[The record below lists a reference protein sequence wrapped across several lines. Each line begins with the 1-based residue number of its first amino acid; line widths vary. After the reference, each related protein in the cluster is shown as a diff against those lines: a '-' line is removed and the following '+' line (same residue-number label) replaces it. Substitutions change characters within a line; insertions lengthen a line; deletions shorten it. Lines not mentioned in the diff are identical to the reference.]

1 MNLFPMVL
9 TGGTIGAGVALLV
22 RELLRPQPALAV
34 ALERTA
40 PGRLTLPGA
49 EPELNRDEVWGRWL
63 LSRLGRLRG
72 VRIPITNL
80 ALLGQGPGQFMLKK
94 TALAGVGLLCP
105 VLVTIPWIVA
115 GVSVPFYVPAIVGL
129 AIAGLLFIT
138 PDLAVR
144 DQAKRAREEF
154 AHALAAYLDLVAL
167 KRAADAGPAEA
178 LEKAAA
184 VGRGWPFIYLQGALR
199 RARLEKIPPWQALE
213 ELKHQYDLPVLDD
226 VADIMRGSATDGA
239 AVYKALR
246 ARTAA
251 LNTELLAV
259 QAAEAN
265 AASEKMTAPGALLAV
280 LVMLLM
286 AFPAVIRML
295 TV

>member
-1 MNLFPMVL
+1 MNLFPVVL
-9 TGGTIGAGVALLV
+9 TGGTVGAGLALLV
-22 RELLRPQPALAV
+22 RELLLPQPALRP
-34 ALERTA
+34 ALARSA
-40 PGRLTLPGA
+40 PATLTMP
-49 EPELNRDEVWGRWL
+49 EPELDREEVWGRWL
-63 LSRLGRLRG
+63 LARLERLPG
-72 VRIPITNL
+72 VRIPTINL

-94 TALAGVGLLCP
+94 VALATLGLLCPVIATIPWIIAGVSLPFYVPAGVGLLI
-105 VLVTIPWIVA
+105 T
-115 GVSVPFYVPAIVGL
+115 
-129 AIAGLLFIT
+129 GLLFIT

-154 AHALAAYLDLVAL
+154 AHALSAYLDLVAL

-178 LEKAAA
+178 LEKAAE
-184 VGRGWPFIYLQGALR
+184 VGRGWPFLYLQGALR
-199 RARLEKIPPWQALE
+199 RARLEKIPPYQALT
-213 ELKHQYDLPVLDD
+213 ELAAEYELPVLTD

-251 LNTELLAV
+251 LNAELLAD

>member
-1 MNLFPMVL
+1 MNLMTVVVS
-9 TGGTIGAGVALLV
+9 GGTVGAGLALLV
-22 RELLRPQPALAV
+22 SELLQPQPALAP
-34 ALERTA
+34 ALKRNPPA
-40 PGRLTLPGA
+40 ALTRP
-49 EPELNRDEVWGRWL
+49 EPELDREEAWGRWL
-63 LSRLGRLRG
+63 LARMERLPG
-72 VRIPITNL
+72 VRIPAVNL
-80 ALLGQGPGQFMLKK
+80 TLLGMGPGQFMLRK
-94 TALAGVGLLCP
+94 TALAGLGLLCP
-105 VLVTIPWIVA
+105 VIVMIPWIVA
-115 GVSVPFYVPAIVGL
+115 GVSLPFYVPAGVGL
-129 AIAGLLFIT
+129 IIAGLLFIT

-144 DQAKRAREEF
+144 DQARRAREEF
-154 AHALAAYLDLVAL
+154 AHALSAYLDLVAL

-178 LEKAAA
+178 LQKAAA
-184 VGRGWPFIYLQGALR
+184 VGRGWPFLYLQSALR
-199 RARLEKIPPWQALE
+199 RARLEKIAPYQALT
-213 ELKHQYDLPVLDD
+213 ELAAEFDLPVLTD

-251 LNTELLAV
+251 LNAELLAV

-295 TV
+295 AV

>member
-1 MNLFPMVL
+1 MNLFPVVV
-9 TGGTIGAGVALLV
+9 TGGTVGVGFALLV
-22 RELLRPQPALAV
+22 RELLRPQPALGP
-34 ALERTA
+34 ALARTA
-40 PGRLTLPGA
+40 PTTLTV
-49 EPELNRDEVWGRWL
+49 PEQELDREERWGRWL
-63 LSRLGRLRG
+63 LARLERLPG
-72 VRIPITNL
+72 VRIPATNL
-80 ALLGQGPGQFMLKK
+80 SLLRQGPGQFMLKK
-94 TALAGVGLLCP
+94 TALAGLGLLCP
-105 VLVTIPWIVA
+105 VIATIPWIIA
-115 GVSVPFYVPAIVGL
+115 GVSLPFYVPAGAGL
-129 AIAGLLFIT
+129 LIAGLLFIT

-154 AHALAAYLDLVAL
+154 AHALSAYLDLVAL

-178 LEKAAA
+178 LEKAAE
-184 VGRGWPFIYLQGALR
+184 VGEGWPFLYLQGALR
-199 RARLEKIPPWQALE
+199 RARLEKIPPYEALMQLAHE
-213 ELKHQYDLPVLDD
+213 YDLPVLDD

-251 LNTELLAV
+251 LNAELLAD

-265 AASEKMTAPGALLAV
+265 VASEKMTAPGALLAV

>member
-1 MNLFPMVL
+1 MA
-9 TGGTIGAGVALLV
+9 GGTAGAGLALLV
-22 RELLRPQPALAV
+22 RELLRPQPALGP
-34 ALERTA
+34 ALARSAPATLTMPEPDLDREER
-40 PGRLTLPGA
+40 
-49 EPELNRDEVWGRWL
+49 WGRWL
-63 LSRLGRLRG
+63 QARLERVPGI
-72 VRIPITNL
+72 RIPTTNL
-80 ALLGQGPGQFMLKK
+80 ALLGQGRGQFMLKK
-94 TALAGVGLLCP
+94 TALAAIGLLCP
-105 VLVTIPWIVA
+105 VIATIPWTLA
-115 GVSVPFYVPAIVGL
+115 GVALPFYVPAGAGL
-129 AIAGLLFIT
+129 LTAALLFIT

-144 DQAKRAREEF
+144 DQARRARAEF
-154 AHALAAYLDLVAL
+154 AHALSAYLDLVAL

-184 VGRGWPFIYLQGALR
+184 VGSGWPFLYLQGALH
-199 RARLEKIPPWQALE
+199 RARLEKIPPYEALT
-213 ELKHQYDLPVLDD
+213 ELADEYDLPALND

-251 LNTELLAV
+251 LNTELLAD

-265 AASEKMTAPGALLAV
+265 TASEKMTAPGALLAV
-280 LVMLLM
+280 LVMLLL

>member
-1 MNLFPMVL
+1 MNLLPVVV
-9 TGGTIGAGVALLV
+9 TGGAVGAGVALLM
-22 RELLRPQPALAV
+22 RELLPPQPALGP
-34 ALERTA
+34 ALKRSA
-40 PGRLTLPGA
+40 PATLTMP
-49 EPELNRDEVWGRWL
+49 EPVLDREEVWGRWL
-63 LSRLGRLRG
+63 LARLERLPG
-72 VRIPITNL
+72 VEVPTTNL

-94 TALAGVGLLCP
+94 AALAALGLLCPVIATIPWIIAGVGLPFYVPAGVGLL
-105 VLVTIPWIVA
+105 VA
-115 GVSVPFYVPAIVGL
+115 V
-129 AIAGLLFIT
+129 LLFIT
-138 PDLAVR
+138 PDLAER

-154 AHALAAYLDLVAL
+154 AHALSAYLDLVAL

-178 LEKAAA
+178 LEKAAE
-184 VGRGWPFIYLQGALR
+184 VGEGWPFLYLQGALR
-199 RARLEKIPPWQALE
+199 RARLEKIPPYQALT
-213 ELKHQYDLPVLDD
+213 ELAHEYDLPVLDD
-226 VADIMRGSATDGA
+226 IADIMRGSATDGA

-251 LNTELLAV
+251 LNAELLAD

>member
-1 MNLFPMVL
+1 MNLLPVVV
-9 TGGTIGAGVALLV
+9 TGGTVGAGFALLV
-22 RELLRPQPALAV
+22 RELLRPQPALGP
-34 ALERTA
+34 ALARSA
-40 PGRLTLPGA
+40 PATLTMP
-49 EPELNRDEVWGRWL
+49 EPELDREEKWGRWL
-63 LSRLGRLRG
+63 LARLERLPG
-72 VRIPITNL
+72 VRIPTTNL

-94 TALAGVGLLCP
+94 TALAALGLLCP
-105 VLVTIPWIVA
+105 VIATIPWIIA
-115 GVSVPFYVPAIVGL
+115 GVSLPFYVPAGVGL
-129 AIAGLLFIT
+129 LIAGLLFIT

-154 AHALAAYLDLVAL
+154 AHALSAYLDLVAL

-178 LEKAAA
+178 LKKAAEA
-184 VGRGWPFIYLQGALR
+184 GEGWPFLYLQGALR
-199 RARLEKIPPWQALE
+199 RARLEKIPPYEALTQLAHE
-213 ELKHQYDLPVLDD
+213 YHLPVLDD

-251 LNTELLAV
+251 LNAELLAD

>member
-1 MNLFPMVL
+1 VNVLPVVL
-9 TGGTIGAGVALLV
+9 TGGTVGAGFALLV
-22 RELLRPQPALAV
+22 RELLRPQPALGP
-34 ALERTA
+34 ALARSAQATLTMPETELDREER
-40 PGRLTLPGA
+40 
-49 EPELNRDEVWGRWL
+49 WGRWL
-63 LSRLGRLRG
+63 LARLERLPG
-72 VRIPITNL
+72 VRIPTTNL

-94 TALAGVGLLCP
+94 TALAGLGLLCP
-105 VLVTIPWIVA
+105 VIATIPWIIA
-115 GVSVPFYVPAIVGL
+115 GVSLPFYVPAGVGL
-129 AIAGLLFIT
+129 LIALLLFIT

-154 AHALAAYLDLVAL
+154 AHALSAYLDLVAL

-178 LEKAAA
+178 LEKAAE
-184 VGRGWPFIYLQGALR
+184 VGEGWPFLYLQGALR
-199 RARLEKIPPWQALE
+199 RARLEKIPPYEALMQLAHE
-213 ELKHQYDLPVLDD
+213 YDLPVLDD

-251 LNTELLAV
+251 LNAELLAD

-265 AASEKMTAPGALLAV
+265 AASERMTAPGALLAV

>member
-1 MNLFPMVL
+1 MNLFPVLL
-9 TGGTIGAGVALLV
+9 TGGTVGAGLALLV
-22 RELLRPQPALAV
+22 RELLHPQPALGA
-34 ALERTA
+34 ALARSA
-40 PGRLTLPGA
+40 PATLTMP
-49 EPELNRDEVWGRWL
+49 EPELDREEVWGRWL
-63 LSRLGRLRG
+63 LARLERLPG
-72 VRIPITNL
+72 VRIPTTNL

-94 TALAGVGLLCP
+94 VVLAALGLLCP
-105 VLVTIPWIVA
+105 VIATIPWIIA
-115 GVSVPFYVPAIVGL
+115 GVSLPFYVPGAVGL
-129 AIAGLLFIT
+129 LIAGLLFIT

-154 AHALAAYLDLVAL
+154 AHALSAYLDLVAL
-167 KRAADAGPAEA
+167 KRAADAGPTEA
-178 LEKAAA
+178 LEKAAE
-184 VGRGWPFIYLQGALR
+184 VGAGWPFLYLQGALR
-199 RARLEKIPPWQALE
+199 RARLEKIPPYQALT
-213 ELKHQYDLPVLDD
+213 ELAAEYDLPVLDD

-251 LNTELLAV
+251 LNAELLAD

-295 TV
+295 AI

>member
-1 MNLFPMVL
+1 MNLIPVVVS
-9 TGGTIGAGVALLV
+9 GGTIGAGLALLI
-22 RELLRPQPALAV
+22 RELLQPQPALGP
-34 ALERTA
+34 ALKRSA
-40 PGRLTLPGA
+40 PASLTMPEPDMGR
-49 EPELNRDEVWGRWL
+49 EEVWGRWL
-63 LSRLGRLRG
+63 LARLERLPG
-72 VRIPITNL
+72 IRIPTTNL
-80 ALLGQGPGQFMLKK
+80 ALLGQGPGAFMLKK
-94 TALAGVGLLCP
+94 AALAALGLLCP
-105 VLVTIPWIVA
+105 VIATIPWLIA
-115 GVSVPFYVPAIVGL
+115 GASLPFYVPTGVGL
-129 AIAGLLFIT
+129 LIAVLLFIT

-154 AHALAAYLDLVAL
+154 AHALSAYLDLVAL
-167 KRAADAGPAEA
+167 KRAADAGPSEA
-178 LEKAAA
+178 LEKAAE
-184 VGRGWPFIYLQGALR
+184 VGEGWPFLYLQSALR
-199 RARLEKIPPWQALE
+199 RARLEKIPPYQALA
-213 ELKHQYDLPVLDD
+213 ELSAEYDLPVLTD

-251 LNTELLAV
+251 LNAELLAD

-265 AASEKMTAPGALLAV
+265 AASEKMTAPGALLAI

>member
-1 MNLFPMVL
+1 MNLLPVVV
-9 TGGTIGAGVALLV
+9 TGGTVGAGVALLI
-22 RELLRPQPALAV
+22 RELLQPQPALGP
-34 ALERTA
+34 ALQRSA
-40 PGRLTLPGA
+40 PASLTMPG
-49 EPELNRDEVWGRWL
+49 PELDREEVWGRWL
-63 LSRLGRLRG
+63 LARLERLPG
-72 VRIPITNL
+72 VKVPTVNL

-94 TALAGVGLLCP
+94 TAFAALGLLCPVIATIPWIIAGVGLPFYVPAGVGLL
-105 VLVTIPWIVA
+105 VA
-115 GVSVPFYVPAIVGL
+115 V
-129 AIAGLLFIT
+129 LLFIT

-154 AHALAAYLDLVAL
+154 AHALSAYLDLVAL
-167 KRAADAGPAEA
+167 KRAADAGPAAA

-184 VGRGWPFIYLQGALR
+184 VGEGWPFLFLQGALR
-199 RARLEKIPPWQALE
+199 RARLEKIPPYQALT
-213 ELKHQYDLPVLDD
+213 ELAHEYDLPVLDD

-246 ARTAA
+246 ARTSA
-251 LNTELLAV
+251 LNAELLAD

>member
-1 MNLFPMVL
+1 MNLLPVVAS
-9 TGGTIGAGVALLV
+9 GGTVGAGLALLV
-22 RELLRPQPALAV
+22 RELLRPQPALAS
-34 ALERTA
+34 ALARSA
-40 PGRLTLPGA
+40 PATLTMP
-49 EPELNRDEVWGRWL
+49 EPELDRDEVWGRWL
-63 LSRLGRLRG
+63 LARLERLPG
-72 VRIPITNL
+72 VRVPAVNL
-80 ALLGQGPGQFMLKK
+80 ALIGQGPGQFMLKK
-94 TALAGVGLLCP
+94 VTLAALGLLCP
-105 VLVTIPWIVA
+105 VIATIPWIIA
-115 GVSVPFYVPAIVGL
+115 GVGLPFYVPAGVGL
-129 AIAGLLFIT
+129 IVAGLLFIT

-154 AHALAAYLDLVAL
+154 AHALSAYLDLVAL

-178 LEKAAA
+178 LEKAAE
-184 VGRGWPFIYLQGALR
+184 VGRGWPFLFLQGALR
-199 RARLEKIPPWQALE
+199 RARLEKIPPYQALA
-213 ELKHQYDLPVLDD
+213 ELAAEYNLPVLGD

-251 LNTELLAV
+251 LNAELLAD

>member
-1 MNLFPMVL
+1 MNLWLMVL
-9 TGGTIGAGVALLV
+9 AGGTVGAGTALLV
-22 RELLRPQPALAV
+22 REVLLGAQPALAP
-34 ALERTA
+34 ALARHA
-40 PGRLTLPGA
+40 PVGLSMPAPVLGR
-49 EPELNRDEVWGRWL
+49 EEVWGRWL
-63 LSRLGRLRG
+63 LARLQRLPG
-72 VRIPITNL
+72 VTIPSTNL

-94 TALAGVGLLCP
+94 VALAVLGLLCP
-105 VLVTIPWIVA
+105 VLVTIPWMVA
-115 GVSVPFYVPAIVGL
+115 GVALPLYVPAVVGL
-129 AIAGLLFIT
+129 VVAGLLFLT

-144 DQAKRAREEF
+144 DAARRAREEF
-154 AHALAAYLDLVAL
+154 AHAVSAYLDLVAL
-167 KRAADAGPAEA
+167 KRAADAGPTQA
-178 LEKAAA
+178 LEKAAQ
-184 VGRGWPFIYLQGALR
+184 VGRGWPFLLMQGALR
-199 RARLEKIPPWQALE
+199 RARLEKIPPYQALA
-213 ELKHQYDLPVLDD
+213 ELAVEYDLPVLDD

-239 AVYKALR
+239 AVYKALK

-251 LNTELLAV
+251 LNAELLAD

>member
-1 MNLFPMVL
+1 MNLIPVVVSGGMV
-9 TGGTIGAGVALLV
+9 GAGLALLV
-22 RELLRPQPALAV
+22 RELLQPQPALGP
-34 ALERTA
+34 ALKRSA
-40 PGRLTLPGA
+40 PQTLTVP
-49 EPELNRDEVWGRWL
+49 EPELDREEVWGRWL
-63 LSRLGRLRG
+63 LARLERLAGAR
-72 VRIPITNL
+72 VPTTNL
-80 ALLGQGPGQFMLKK
+80 ALLGQGPGQFLLKK
-94 TALAGVGLLCP
+94 IALAALGLLCPQVATIPWIIAGVGL
-105 VLVTIPWIVA
+105 
-115 GVSVPFYVPAIVGL
+115 PFYVPAGVGL
-129 AIAGLLFIT
+129 CIAALLFIT

-154 AHALAAYLDLVAL
+154 AHALSAYLDLVAL

-178 LEKAAA
+178 LEKAAE
-184 VGRGWPFIYLQGALR
+184 VGEGWPFLYLQGALR
-199 RARLEKIPPWQALE
+199 RARLEKIPPYQALT
-213 ELKHQYDLPVLDD
+213 ELAHAYDLPVLDD

-251 LNTELLAV
+251 LNAELLAD
-259 QAAEAN
+259 QSAEAN

>member
-1 MNLFPMVL
+1 VNLLPVVL
-9 TGGTIGAGVALLV
+9 TGGAVGGGVALLV
-22 RELLRPQPALAV
+22 RELMRPQPALAP
-34 ALERTA
+34 ALARSA
-40 PGRLTLPGA
+40 PAVLAVP
-49 EPELNRDEVWGRWL
+49 EPELDRDERWGRWL
-63 LSRLGRLRG
+63 LARLERVPG
-72 VRIPITNL
+72 VRIPVKNL
-80 ALLGQGPGQFMLKK
+80 ALTGQGPGQFMLKK
-94 TALAGVGLLCP
+94 TALAALGLFCP
-105 VLVTIPWIVA
+105 MIATAPWIIA
-115 GVSVPFYVPAIVGL
+115 GVSLPFYVPPVVGL
-129 AIAGLLFIT
+129 VVALLLFMT

-154 AHALAAYLDLVAL
+154 AHALSAYLDLVAL

-184 VGRGWPFIYLQGALR
+184 VGRGWPFLYLQGALR
-199 RARLEKIPPWQALE
+199 RARLEKIPPYQALR
-213 ELKHQYDLPVLDD
+213 ELAAEYDLPVLDD

-251 LNTELLAV
+251 LNAELLAE
-259 QAAEAN
+259 QASEAN

-286 AFPAVIRML
+286 AFPAVIRMIMI
-295 TV
+295 

>member
-1 MNLFPMVL
+1 MLPVVV
-9 TGGTIGAGVALLV
+9 TGGTVGAGVALLI
-22 RELLRPQPALAV
+22 RELLQPQPALGP
-34 ALERTA
+34 ALQRSA
-40 PGRLTLPGA
+40 PASLTMPG
-49 EPELNRDEVWGRWL
+49 PELDREEVWGRWL
-63 LSRLGRLRG
+63 LARLERLPG
-72 VRIPITNL
+72 VKVPTVNL

-94 TALAGVGLLCP
+94 TAFAALGLLCPVIATIPWIIAGVGLPFYVPAGVGLL
-105 VLVTIPWIVA
+105 VA
-115 GVSVPFYVPAIVGL
+115 V
-129 AIAGLLFIT
+129 LLFIT

-154 AHALAAYLDLVAL
+154 AHALSAYLDLVAL
-167 KRAADAGPAEA
+167 KRAADAGPAAA

-184 VGRGWPFIYLQGALR
+184 VGEGWPFLFLQGALR
-199 RARLEKIPPWQALE
+199 RARLEKIPPYQALT
-213 ELKHQYDLPVLDD
+213 ELAHEYDLPVLDD

-246 ARTAA
+246 ARTSA
-251 LNTELLAV
+251 LNAELLAD

>member
-1 MNLFPMVL
+1 MNLIPVVL
-9 TGGTIGAGVALLV
+9 SGGTVGAGVALLI
-22 RELLRPQPALAV
+22 RELLQPQPALGP
-34 ALERTA
+34 ALRRSA
-40 PGRLTLPGA
+40 PATLTMP
-49 EPELNRDEVWGRWL
+49 EPELDREEVWGRWL
-63 LSRLGRLRG
+63 LPRLERLPG
-72 VRIPITNL
+72 VRVPATNL

-94 TALAGVGLLCP
+94 TALAALGLLCP
-105 VLVTIPWIVA
+105 VIATIPWIIA
-115 GVSVPFYVPAIVGL
+115 GVSLPFYVPAGVGMV
-129 AIAGLLFIT
+129 IAGLLFIT

-154 AHALAAYLDLVAL
+154 AHALSAYLDLVAL

-184 VGRGWPFIYLQGALR
+184 VGEGWPFLYLQGALR
-199 RARLEKIPPWQALE
+199 RARLEKIPPYQALT
-213 ELKHQYDLPVLDD
+213 ELSAQYDLPVLDD

-251 LNTELLAV
+251 LNAELLAD

>member
-1 MNLFPMVL
+1 MNLLPVVL
-9 TGGTIGAGVALLV
+9 TGGTVGAGVALLV
-22 RELLRPQPALAV
+22 RELLRPQPALGP
-34 ALERTA
+34 ALARSA
-40 PGRLTLPGA
+40 PATLTMP
-49 EPELNRDEVWGRWL
+49 EPELDREEVWGRWL
-63 LSRLGRLRG
+63 LARLERLPG
-72 VRIPITNL
+72 VRIPTINL

-94 TALAGVGLLCP
+94 VALAALGLLCPVIATIPWIIAGVSLPFYVPAGVGLL
-105 VLVTIPWIVA
+105 
-115 GVSVPFYVPAIVGL
+115 
-129 AIAGLLFIT
+129 IAGLLFIT

-154 AHALAAYLDLVAL
+154 AHALSAYLDLVAL

-178 LEKAAA
+178 LEKAAE
-184 VGRGWPFIYLQGALR
+184 VGAGWPFLYLQGALR
-199 RARLEKIPPWQALE
+199 RARLEKIPPYQALT
-213 ELKHQYDLPVLDD
+213 ELAAEYELPVLTD

-251 LNTELLAV
+251 LNSELLAD

>member
-1 MNLFPMVL
+1 MNLLPVVV
-9 TGGTIGAGVALLV
+9 TGAVVGAGVALLV
-22 RELLRPQPALAV
+22 RELLQPQPALGP
-34 ALERTA
+34 ALQRSTPA
-40 PGRLTLPGA
+40 SFTMPQ
-49 EPELNRDEVWGRWL
+49 PELDREEVWGRWL
-63 LSRLGRLRG
+63 LARLERLPG
-72 VRIPITNL
+72 VKVPTTNL

-94 TALAGVGLLCP
+94 TAFAALGLLCPVIATIPWILAGVDLPFYVPAGVGLL
-105 VLVTIPWIVA
+105 VA
-115 GVSVPFYVPAIVGL
+115 A
-129 AIAGLLFIT
+129 LLFIT

-144 DQAKRAREEF
+144 DQAKRARQEF
-154 AHALAAYLDLVAL
+154 AHALSAYLDLVAL

-178 LEKAAA
+178 LEKAAE
-184 VGRGWPFIYLQGALR
+184 VGQGWPFLYLQGALR
-199 RARLEKIPPWQALE
+199 RARLEKIPPYQALT
-213 ELKHQYDLPVLDD
+213 ELADEYDLPVLDD

-251 LNTELLAV
+251 LNAELLAD

-265 AASEKMTAPGALLAV
+265 TASEKMTAPGALLAV

>member
-1 MNLFPMVL
+1 MNLFPVVAS
-9 TGGTIGAGVALLV
+9 GGTVGAGLALMV
-22 RELLRPQPALAV
+22 RELLRPQPSLAAALARSAPA
-34 ALERTA
+34 ALTM
-40 PGRLTLPGA
+40 
-49 EPELNRDEVWGRWL
+49 PEGELDRDEVWGRWL
-63 LSRLGRLRG
+63 LARMERLPG
-72 VRIPITNL
+72 VRIPAKNL

-94 TALAGVGLLCP
+94 VAFAALGLLCPVIATIPWIIAGVGLPFYVPAGVGLL
-105 VLVTIPWIVA
+105 V
-115 GVSVPFYVPAIVGL
+115 
-129 AIAGLLFIT
+129 AGLLFIT

-144 DQAKRAREEF
+144 DQARRAREEF
-154 AHALAAYLDLVAL
+154 AHALSAYLDLVAL

-184 VGRGWPFIYLQGALR
+184 VGRGWPFLFLQGALR
-199 RARLEKIPPWQALE
+199 RARLEKIPPYQALT
-213 ELKHQYDLPVLDD
+213 ELAAEYDLPILGD

-251 LNTELLAV
+251 LNAELLAG

>member
-1 MNLFPMVL
+1 MNLFPVVV
-9 TGGTIGAGVALLV
+9 TGGAVGAGVALLV
-22 RELLRPQPALAV
+22 RELLRPQPALAP
-34 ALERTA
+34 ALARSSPA
-40 PGRLTLPGA
+40 ALSMP
-49 EPELNRDEVWGRWL
+49 EPELDREERWGRWL
-63 LSRLGRLRG
+63 LARLERVPG
-72 VRIPITNL
+72 VRIPATNL
-80 ALLGQGPGQFMLKK
+80 ALVGQGPGQFMLKK
-94 TALAGVGLLCP
+94 TAFAALGLLCP
-105 VLVTIPWIVA
+105 VIATIPWILA
-115 GVSVPFYVPAIVGL
+115 GVSLPFYVPAAVGL
-129 AIAGLLFIT
+129 VVAVLLFVT

-154 AHALAAYLDLVAL
+154 AHALSAYLDLVAL

-178 LEKAAA
+178 LEKAAE
-184 VGRGWPFIYLQGALR
+184 VGRGWPFLYLQGALR
-199 RARLEKIPPWQALE
+199 RARLEKIPPYQALT
-213 ELKHQYDLPVLDD
+213 ELAAEYDLPVLED

-251 LNTELLAV
+251 LNAELLAD

-295 TV
+295 TI

>member
-1 MNLFPMVL
+1 VNLIPVVV
-9 TGGTIGAGVALLV
+9 TGGTVGAGVALLI
-22 RELLRPQPALAV
+22 RELRQPHPALGP
-34 ALERTA
+34 ALKRSA
-40 PGRLTLPGA
+40 PATLTMP
-49 EPELNRDEVWGRWL
+49 EPELDREELWGRWL
-63 LSRLGRLRG
+63 LARLE
-72 VRIPITNL
+72 RIPGVKVPATNL
-80 ALLGQGPGQFMLKK
+80 ALLGQGRGQFMLKK
-94 TALAGVGLLCP
+94 VALAALGLLCPVIATIPWIIAGVGLPFYVPAGVGLL
-105 VLVTIPWIVA
+105 V
-115 GVSVPFYVPAIVGL
+115 
-129 AIAGLLFIT
+129 AGLLFIT

-154 AHALAAYLDLVAL
+154 SHALSAYLDLVAL

-178 LEKAAA
+178 LEKAAE
-184 VGRGWPFIYLQGALR
+184 VGEGWPFLYLQGALR
-199 RARLEKIPPWQALE
+199 RARLEKIPPYQALT
-213 ELKHQYDLPVLDD
+213 ELAHEYDLPVLDD

-251 LNTELLAV
+251 LNAELLAD

>member
-1 MNLFPMVL
+1 MNLIPVVL
-9 TGGTIGAGVALLV
+9 TGGTVGAGAALLI
-22 RELLRPQPALAV
+22 RELLQPQPALGP
-34 ALERTA
+34 ALARS
-40 PGRLTLPGA
+40 GQGMLTMP
-49 EPELNRDEVWGRWL
+49 EPELDREEMWGRWL
-63 LSRLGRLRG
+63 LVRLERLPG
-72 VRIPITNL
+72 VKVPTTNL

-94 TALAGVGLLCP
+94 TALAALGLLCP
-105 VLVTIPWIVA
+105 VIATIPWIIA
-115 GVSVPFYVPAIVGL
+115 GVGLPFYVPAGVGL
-129 AIAGLLFIT
+129 LVAGLLFIT

-144 DQAKRAREEF
+144 DQAQRAREEF
-154 AHALAAYLDLVAL
+154 AHALSAYLDLVAL

-178 LEKAAA
+178 LEKAAE
-184 VGRGWPFIYLQGALR
+184 VGEGWPFLYLRGALR
-199 RARLEKIPPWQALE
+199 RARLEKIPPYQALT
-213 ELKHQYDLPVLDD
+213 ELAHAYELPVLTD

-251 LNTELLAV
+251 LNAELLAD

>member
-1 MNLFPMVL
+1 MNLLPVVL
-9 TGGTIGAGVALLV
+9 AGGTVGAGAALFV
-22 RELLRPQPALAV
+22 RELLQPQPALAA
-34 ALERTA
+34 ALQRTGPA
-40 PGRLTLPGA
+40 SLSMP
-49 EPELNRDEVWGRWL
+49 EPELDREEVWGRWL
-63 LSRLGRLRG
+63 LAHLEHLPG
-72 VRIPITNL
+72 VRVPAKNL
-80 ALLGQGPGQFMLKK
+80 ALLGQGRGQFMLRK
-94 TALAGVGLLCP
+94 TALAALGVLCP
-105 VLVTIPWIVA
+105 VLVSVPWIIA
-115 GVSVPFYVPAIVGL
+115 GVSLPFYVPAAAGL
-129 AIAGLLFIT
+129 AIAALLFMT

-154 AHALAAYLDLVAL
+154 AHALSAYLDLVAL

-178 LEKAAA
+178 LEKAAH
-184 VGRGWPFIYLQGALR
+184 VGRGWPFLYLQGALR
-199 RARLEKIPPWQALE
+199 RARLEKIPPYQALS
-213 ELKHQYDLPVLDD
+213 ELADEYGLPVLCD

-246 ARTAA
+246 ARASA
-251 LNTELLAV
+251 LNTELLAN

>member
-1 MNLFPMVL
+1 MNVL
-9 TGGTIGAGVALLV
+9 SAVASGGTVGAGLALLV
-22 RELLRPQPALAV
+22 RELLRPQPALGP
-34 ALERTA
+34 ALARSA
-40 PGRLTLPGA
+40 PAALTMP
-49 EPELNRDEVWGRWL
+49 EPVLDREEVWGRWL
-63 LSRLGRLRG
+63 LARLGRLPV
-72 VRIPITNL
+72 VRIPTTDL
-80 ALLGQGPGQFMLKK
+80 ALIGQGPGQFMLKK
-94 TALAGVGLLCP
+94 TALAALGLLCP
-105 VLVTIPWIVA
+105 VIATIPWVIA
-115 GVSVPFYVPAIVGL
+115 GVSLPFYVPAGVGVV
-129 AIAGLLFIT
+129 IAGLLFIA

-154 AHALAAYLDLVAL
+154 AHALSAYLDLVAL

-184 VGRGWPFIYLQGALR
+184 VGSGWPFLYLQAALR
-199 RARLEKIPPWQALE
+199 RARLEKIPPYQALA
-213 ELKHQYDLPVLDD
+213 ELSAEYDLPVLDD
-226 VADIMRGSATDGA
+226 LADIMHGSATDGA

-251 LNTELLAV
+251 LNAELLAG

>member
-1 MNLFPMVL
+1 MNLIPVVL
-9 TGGTIGAGVALLV
+9 TGSIVGAGFALLI
-22 RELLRPQPALAV
+22 RELLQPQPALGP
-34 ALERTA
+34 ALTRSA
-40 PGRLTLPGA
+40 PATLTMP
-49 EPELNRDEVWGRWL
+49 EPELDRDEVWGRWL
-63 LSRLGRLRG
+63 LARLERVPG
-72 VRIPITNL
+72 VRVPATNL

-94 TALAGVGLLCP
+94 TALAALGLLCP
-105 VLVTIPWIVA
+105 VIATVPWIIA
-115 GVSVPFYVPAIVGL
+115 GIGLPFYVPGVVGL
-129 AIAGLLFIT
+129 VLAALLFLT
-138 PDLAVR
+138 PDLSVR
-144 DQAKRAREEF
+144 DQAERAREEF
-154 AHALAAYLDLVAL
+154 AHALSAYLDLVAL

-184 VGRGWPFIYLQGALR
+184 VGEGWPFLYLQGALR
-199 RARLEKIPPWQALE
+199 RARLEKIPPYQALT
-213 ELKHQYDLPVLDD
+213 ELAAEYQLPVLDD

-239 AVYKALR
+239 AVYQALR

-251 LNTELLAV
+251 LNAELLAG

-265 AASEKMTAPGALLAV
+265 TASEKMTAPGALLAV

>member
-1 MNLFPMVL
+1 MNVLPVVL
-9 TGGTIGAGVALLV
+9 TGGTVGAGLALLI
-22 RELLRPQPALAV
+22 RELLQPQPALAP
-34 ALERTA
+34 ALKRSA
-40 PGRLTLPGA
+40 PGTLTMP
-49 EPELNRDEVWGRWL
+49 EPDLDREERWGRWL
-63 LSRLGRLRG
+63 LARLERLPG
-72 VRIPITNL
+72 VKVPTTNL

-94 TALAGVGLLCP
+94 TALAALGLLCP
-105 VLVTIPWIVA
+105 VIATIPWIIA
-115 GVSVPFYVPAIVGL
+115 GVGLPFYVPAGVGL
-129 AIAGLLFIT
+129 IIAALLFIT

-154 AHALAAYLDLVAL
+154 AHALSAYLDLVAL

-178 LEKAAA
+178 LEKAAE
-184 VGRGWPFIYLQGALR
+184 VGEGWPFLYLQGALR
-199 RARLEKIPPWQALE
+199 RARLEKIPPYQALT
-213 ELKHQYDLPVLDD
+213 ELAHEYDLPVLDD

-251 LNTELLAV
+251 LDAELLAD

-265 AASEKMTAPGALLAV
+265 TASEKMTAPGALLAI

>member
-1 MNLFPMVL
+1 MNLLPVVL
-9 TGGTIGAGVALLV
+9 AGGTVGAGFALLV
-22 RELLRPQPALAV
+22 RELLRPQPALGP
-34 ALERTA
+34 ALARTA
-40 PGRLTLPGA
+40 PATLTMP
-49 EPELNRDEVWGRWL
+49 EPELDRDEEWGRWL
-63 LSRLGRLRG
+63 LARLERLPG
-72 VRIPITNL
+72 VRIPTTNL

-94 TALAGVGLLCP
+94 TALAGLGLLCP
-105 VLVTIPWIVA
+105 VIATIPWIIA
-115 GVSVPFYVPAIVGL
+115 GVSLPFYVPAGVGL
-129 AIAGLLFIT
+129 LIAGLLFIT

-154 AHALAAYLDLVAL
+154 AHALSAYLDLVAL
-167 KRAADAGPAEA
+167 KRAADSGPAEA
-178 LEKAAA
+178 LEKAAE
-184 VGRGWPFIYLQGALR
+184 VGEGWPFLYLQGALR
-199 RARLEKIPPWQALE
+199 RARLEKIPPYEALMQLAHE
-213 ELKHQYDLPVLDD
+213 YDLPVLDD

-251 LNTELLAV
+251 LNAELLAD

>member
-1 MNLFPMVL
+1 VNLLPVVAA
-9 TGGTIGAGVALLV
+9 GGTVGGGVALLV
-22 RELLRPQPALAV
+22 RELLRPQPALAA
-34 ALERTA
+34 ALRRTG
-40 PGRLTLPGA
+40 PVSLSMP
-49 EPELNRDEVWGRWL
+49 EPELDREEVWGRWL
-63 LSRLGRLRG
+63 LARMEHLPGG
-72 VRIPITNL
+72 RIPVKNL

-94 TALAGVGLLCP
+94 TALAALGLLCP
-105 VLVTIPWIVA
+105 VLVSVPWIIA
-115 GVSVPFYVPAIVGL
+115 GVSLPFYVPAAAGL
-129 AIAGLLFIT
+129 AIAALLFIT

-154 AHALAAYLDLVAL
+154 AHALSAYLDLVAL

-184 VGRGWPFIYLQGALR
+184 VGRGWPFLYLQGALR
-199 RARLEKIPPWQALE
+199 RARLEKIPPYQALSELAE
-213 ELKHQYDLPVLDD
+213 EYDLPVLTD

-251 LNTELLAV
+251 LNTELLAD

-295 TV
+295 TI

>member
-1 MNLFPMVL
+1 MNLLPVVAS
-9 TGGTIGAGVALLV
+9 GGTVGAGLALLI
-22 RELLRPQPALAV
+22 RELLRPQPALAA
-34 ALERTA
+34 ALARSA
-40 PGRLTLPGA
+40 PATLTMS
-49 EPELNRDEVWGRWL
+49 EPDLSRDEVWGRWL
-63 LSRLGRLRG
+63 LARLERLPG
-72 VRIPITNL
+72 VRVPTANL
-80 ALLGQGPGQFMLKK
+80 ALLGQGPGQFTLKK
-94 TALAGVGLLCP
+94 TALAAAGLLCP
-105 VLVTIPWIVA
+105 VIATAPWVIA
-115 GVSVPFYVPAIVGL
+115 GIGVPFYVPAVVGL
-129 AIAGLLFIT
+129 LVAGLLFIT

-154 AHALAAYLDLVAL
+154 AHALSAYLDLVAL

-178 LEKAAA
+178 LEKAAE
-184 VGRGWPFIYLQGALR
+184 VGRGWPFLFLQGALR
-199 RARLEKIPPWQALE
+199 RARLEKIPPYQALA
-213 ELKHQYDLPVLDD
+213 ELAAEYDLPGLGDI
-226 VADIMRGSATDGA
+226 ADIMRGSATDGA

-251 LNTELLAV
+251 LNAELLAD

-265 AASEKMTAPGALLAV
+265 TASEKMTAPGALLAV

>member
-1 MNLFPMVL
+1 MNLVPVVL
-9 TGGTIGAGVALLV
+9 TGGTVGAGLALLV
-22 RELLRPQPALAV
+22 RELLRPQPALGP
-34 ALERTA
+34 ALARSA
-40 PGRLTLPGA
+40 PATLTMP
-49 EPELNRDEVWGRWL
+49 EPELDREEVWGRWL
-63 LSRLGRLRG
+63 LARLERLPG
-72 VRIPITNL
+72 VRIPTINL

-94 TALAGVGLLCP
+94 VAIAALGLLCPVIATIPWIIAGVSLPFYVPAGVGLL
-105 VLVTIPWIVA
+105 
-115 GVSVPFYVPAIVGL
+115 
-129 AIAGLLFIT
+129 IAGLLFIT

-154 AHALAAYLDLVAL
+154 AHALSAYLDLVAL

-178 LEKAAA
+178 LEKAAE
-184 VGRGWPFIYLQGALR
+184 VGAGWPFLYLQGALR
-199 RARLEKIPPWQALE
+199 RARLEKIPPYQALT
-213 ELKHQYDLPVLDD
+213 ELAAEYDLPVLDD

-251 LNTELLAV
+251 LNSELLAD

>member
-1 MNLFPMVL
+1 MNLIPVVL
-9 TGGTIGAGVALLV
+9 TGATVGAGVALLI
-22 RELLRPQPALAV
+22 RELLQPQPALGP
-34 ALERTA
+34 ALKRSA
-40 PGRLTLPGA
+40 PAPLTMP
-49 EPELNRDEVWGRWL
+49 EPELDREEVWGRWL
-63 LSRLGRLRG
+63 LARLERLPG
-72 VRIPITNL
+72 VRVPTTNL

-94 TALAGVGLLCP
+94 TALAALGLLCP
-105 VLVTIPWIVA
+105 VIASIPWVIA
-115 GVSVPFYVPAIVGL
+115 GVGLPFYVPAGVGL
-129 AIAGLLFIT
+129 IVAALLFIT

-154 AHALAAYLDLVAL
+154 AHALSAYLDLVAL

-178 LEKAAA
+178 LEKAAE
-184 VGRGWPFIYLQGALR
+184 VGEGWPFLYLQGALR
-199 RARLEKIPPWQALE
+199 RARLEKIPPYQALA
-213 ELKHQYDLPVLDD
+213 ELSAEYDLPVLDD

-251 LNTELLAV
+251 LNAELLAD
-259 QAAEAN
+259 QEAEAN

>member
-1 MNLFPMVL
+1 MNLFPVVL
-9 TGGTIGAGVALLV
+9 TGGTVGAGLALLV
-22 RELLRPQPALAV
+22 RELLRPQPALGP
-34 ALERTA
+34 ALQRSA
-40 PGRLTLPGA
+40 PATLTMP
-49 EPELNRDEVWGRWL
+49 EPELDREEVWGRWL
-63 LSRLGRLRG
+63 LARLERLPG
-72 VRIPITNL
+72 VRIPTTNL

-94 TALAGVGLLCP
+94 TALAALGLLCP
-105 VLVTIPWIVA
+105 VIATIPWIIA
-115 GVSVPFYVPAIVGL
+115 GVSLPFYVPAGVGL
-129 AIAGLLFIT
+129 LIAGLLFIT

-154 AHALAAYLDLVAL
+154 AHALSAYLDLVAL

-178 LEKAAA
+178 LEKAAE
-184 VGRGWPFIYLQGALR
+184 VGRGWPFLFLQGALR
-199 RARLEKIPPWQALE
+199 RARMEKIPPYQALT
-213 ELKHQYDLPVLDD
+213 ELAAEYDLPVLDD

-246 ARTAA
+246 ARTTA
-251 LNTELLAV
+251 LNSELLAD

-286 AFPAVIRML
+286 AFPAVIRMF

>member
-1 MNLFPMVL
+1 MNLLPVVV
-9 TGGTIGAGVALLV
+9 TGGTVGAGVALLI
-22 RELLRPQPALAV
+22 RELLQPQPALGP
-34 ALERTA
+34 ALQRSA
-40 PGRLTLPGA
+40 PATLAMP
-49 EPELNRDEVWGRWL
+49 EPELDREEVWGRWL
-63 LSRLGRLRG
+63 LARLERLPG
-72 VRIPITNL
+72 VRVPTVNL

-94 TALAGVGLLCP
+94 VALAALGLLCPVIATIPWIIAGVGLPFYVPAGVGLL
-105 VLVTIPWIVA
+105 
-115 GVSVPFYVPAIVGL
+115 
-129 AIAGLLFIT
+129 IAGLLFIT

-154 AHALAAYLDLVAL
+154 AHALSAYLDLVAL

-178 LEKAAA
+178 LEKAAE
-184 VGRGWPFIYLQGALR
+184 VGEGWPFLYLQGALR
-199 RARLEKIPPWQALE
+199 RARLEKIPPYQALA
-213 ELKHQYDLPVLDD
+213 ELSAQYDLPVLDD

-251 LNTELLAV
+251 LNAELLAD